1 MTLLLWHKCF
11 HYWFL
16 STIHVSF
23 SEGNAIVQEWT
34 TELIPLVHMKC
45 FIFLF
50 TVRPKDHAVMQV
62 LVTLSR
68 PRLIRYAGTNQT
80 VQPQLHANILF
91 SMLEIYNKGPAN
103 SKSYLVSAKIF
114 FSILYKT
121 WCKYMYILVFL
132 EKCLLEKIN

>member
-1 MTLLLWHKCF
+1 
-11 HYWFL
+11 
-16 STIHVSF
+16 
-23 SEGNAIVQEWT
+23 
-34 TELIPLVHMKC
+34 MKC

-91 SMLEIYNKGPAN
+91 SMLEIYKKGPAN